1 MSVQTTER
9 ATITMDLELKFVFY
23 VVSDEITDFSL
34 KLTEYQEKLNFS
46 SEVSLIKLIELI
58 WKTVIGSLEL
68 NFLLPILFLLYIVLF
83 LPVTVNKLLKKYTF

>member
-9 ATITMDLELKFVFY
+9 ATIAMDLELKFVFY

-58 WKTVIGSLEL
+58 
-68 NFLLPILFLLYIVLF
+68 
-83 LPVTVNKLLKKYTF
+83 

>member
-58 WKTVIGSLEL
+58 
-68 NFLLPILFLLYIVLF
+68 
-83 LPVTVNKLLKKYTF
+83 